1 MKQLAVILGLMVLLA
16 VPAVAIAQY
25 DYPSGGSSGP
35 PMGGS
40 PPSTGNNGGMTVSG
54 PSNIDMPPVNMPSV
68 NMPSVNVPSVDMPSV
83 NMPSLGGD
91 DGSVTIVDFA
101 FQPHMVSV
109 PAGSTVSWE
118 NSGAAPHTVTS
129 DTGAFDSGTIGSGG
143 GFSETFN
150 DPGMYTYHCS
160 IHPNMTGLV
169 QVSAT

>member
-54 PSNIDMPPVNMPSV
+54 PSNIDM
-68 NMPSVNVPSVDMPSV
+68 PSVDMPSV